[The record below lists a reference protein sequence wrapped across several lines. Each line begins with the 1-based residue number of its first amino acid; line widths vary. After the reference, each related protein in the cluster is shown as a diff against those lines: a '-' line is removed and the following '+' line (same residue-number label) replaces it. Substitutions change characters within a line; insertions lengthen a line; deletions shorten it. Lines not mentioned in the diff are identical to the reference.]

1 MELIRPH
8 IVPGARS
15 SGDRPL
21 KRDLT
26 PESKSTKTPS
36 KSQNILYLKSLFL
49 AVVVSL
55 SSSLAAFAFAEVKN
69 PVSDDCCCLAFFLD
83 DDLSPPL
90 PLLLRLDDIRKSLGG
105 SVLMNDD
112 DDEVMEEE
120 Q

>member
-36 KSQNILYLKSLFL
+36 KSQNILYLKDDE
-49 AVVVSL
+49 L
-55 SSSLAAFAFAEVKN
+55 SSPSLAALAFDDVKN

-90 PLLLRLDDIRKSLGG
+90 PLLLRLDDIRKFLGG
-105 SVLMNDD
+105 SVPMNDD